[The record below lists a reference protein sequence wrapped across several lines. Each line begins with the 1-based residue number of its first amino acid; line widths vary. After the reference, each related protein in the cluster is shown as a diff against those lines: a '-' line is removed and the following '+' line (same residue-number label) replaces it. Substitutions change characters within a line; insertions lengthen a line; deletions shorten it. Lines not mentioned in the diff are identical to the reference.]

1 MTGHSCRNLMP
12 LRYDSLLQWQQNR
25 FKAMMWLLY
34 KIPANRGSPNV
45 FSRLTAVCCMLLP
58 HNPYRLPQH
67 YKRYVCGASCSC
79 KHRFLWI
86 SQIFSIGFVWFIWV
100 QYTTDNLSGQLLGS
114 LHRPVLI
121 FQPLVNCRASDKQR
135 WAVSETAYPLRELCS
150 LYVSA
155 YKSVFLGGFRRWR
168 ESILATQRNLD
179 LHGSCCLPKY
189 QTGVKNIP
197 PKFYTLFVMS
207 L

>member
-1 MTGHSCRNLMP
+1 MIVFYS
-12 LRYDSLLQWQQNR
+12 DSKTDLKLWCDYCIKFQLIEGLQMFLVDWQLCV
-25 FKAMMWLLY
+25 ACY
-34 KIPANRGSPNV
+34 YHTTPTDYPSTIRGMSVGPPVVVNID
-45 FSRLTAVCCMLLP
+45 F
-58 HNPYRLPQH
+58 
-67 YKRYVCGASCSC
+67 CGYL
-79 KHRFLWI
+79 KF
-86 SQIFSIGFVWFIWV
+86 FSIGFVWFIWV